1 MVDVSNQPASPNH
14 DRRVV
19 VVRRRV
25 CLRVLRDVLRQSPS
39 FGVDPG
45 SKPRVPLSPSSSKH
59 EKVCLGIDM
68 HRIVDVVG
76 RTIRRTRCMHTVWPN
91 EGGVSATRVLV
102 ARVPWRNI
110 GRGDTVAWRLNA
122 SSPGGVAID
131 RVIAMPGEV
140 LSVHDGTTIA
150 VSGDS
155 VSHVEPI
162 LGARGLRGSSRSP
175 WINVSLGL
183 SLRPSPGGQRVPI
196 LSWPS
201 PCFSQGT
208 HAFDRTRSSVM

>member
-1 MVDVSNQPASPNH
+1 MSLVALFDA
-14 DRRVV
+14 RVV
-19 VVRRRV
+19 R
-25 CLRVLRDVLRQSPS
+25 
-39 FGVDPG
+39 
-45 SKPRVPLSPSSSKH
+45 
-59 EKVCLGIDM
+59 
-68 HRIVDVVG
+68 
-76 RTIRRTRCMHTVWPN
+76 TVWPN

-155 VSHVEPI
+155 VWRVEPI
-162 LGARGLRGSSRSP
+162 LGTRASWEFTLALDQREFGVVPSTIAWRPTGPDPQLAESMFLARYSRVRSDQIIGHVMLVQNSWGLWVTP
-175 WINVSLGL
+175 
-183 SLRPSPGGQRVPI
+183 
-196 LSWPS
+196 
-201 PCFSQGT
+201 
-208 HAFDRTRSSVM
+208 